1 LIVVDEYLV
10 GLHIVRVTAI
20 IRRRMDAV
28 RAEGRPWMYSRA
40 VIAAMFLIAACL
52 ALTAHASEV
61 TTYGAGLKSCATYID
76 ARRRQNSDEVAFVE
90 WFSGYASGVNSTSN
104 HTNNILGDANLKEAV
119 YRLGDY
125 CRAHP
130 VTSVAVA
137 LDVLVIGAR
146 STRARQ
152 TAEVTTY
159 GTGFKS
165 CSVYLYAREQSNAD
179 EIAFVDWL
187 GGYLSGVNAIS
198 LTTDNILGNS
208 DLTATIYWIDDYCR
222 ANPRAR
228 FAEAVDARLAPNHRD
243 Q

>member
-1 LIVVDEYLV
+1 
-10 GLHIVRVTAI
+10 
-20 IRRRMDAV
+20 
-28 RAEGRPWMYSRA
+28 MYSRA
-40 VIAAMFLIAACL
+40 VIAAMFLIAACV
-52 ALTAHASEV
+52 ALPAHASEV
-61 TTYGAGLKSCATYID
+61 TTYGAGLQSCATYLD
-76 ARRRQNSDEVAFVE
+76 ARRRQNSDEMAFVE

-119 YRLGDY
+119 YRLGNY

-137 LDVLVIGAR
+137 LDVLVIGVR
-146 STRARQ
+146 SRARQ

-165 CSVYLYAREQSNAD
+165 CSAYLYAREQSNVD
-179 EIAFVDWL
+179 ETAFVDWL

-208 DLTATIYWIDDYCR
+208 DLTAAIYWIDNYCR
-222 ANPRAR
+222 ANPRAH
-228 FAEAVDARLAPNHRD
+228 FAEAVDARVAPNHRD

>member
-1 LIVVDEYLV
+1 
-10 GLHIVRVTAI
+10 
-20 IRRRMDAV
+20 MC
-28 RAEGRPWMYSRA
+28 SRA
-40 VIAAMFLIAACL
+40 VIAAMVVIAACV

-61 TTYGAGLKSCATYID
+61 TTYGAGLKSCGAYLD
-76 ARRRQNSDEVAFVE
+76 ARDQQSADEVAFVE

-104 HTNNILGDANLKEAV
+104 HTNDILGDANLKEAV
-119 YRLGDY
+119 YRLGNY

-130 VTSVAVA
+130 VTPVAVA

-146 STRARQ
+146 STRGKK

-159 GTGFKS
+159 GTGVKS
-165 CSVYLYAREQSNAD
+165 CSAYLYAREQSNVD
-179 EIAFVDWL
+179 EAAFVDWF

-208 DLTATIYWIDDYCR
+208 DLTAAIYWIDDYCR

-228 FAEAVDARLAPNHRD
+228 FAEAVEARLAPSHRG

>member
-1 LIVVDEYLV
+1 
-10 GLHIVRVTAI
+10 
-20 IRRRMDAV
+20 MDAV
-28 RAEGRPWMYSRA
+28 RAEGRVWMYWRA
-40 VIAAMFLIAACL
+40 VTASMFLTAAFV
-52 ALTAHASEV
+52 ARTAHASEV
-61 TTYGAGLKSCATYID
+61 TTYGAGLKSCVAYLD
-76 ARRRQNSDEVAFVE
+76 AREQQNADEVAFVE

-119 YRLGDY
+119 YRLGNY

-130 VTSVAVA
+130 VTPVAVA

-146 STRARQ
+146 SMRARQ

-159 GTGFKS
+159 GTGSKS

-198 LTTDNILGNS
+198 LTTNNILGNS
-208 DLTATIYWIDDYCR
+208 DLTAAIYWIDDYCR
-222 ANPRAR
+222 ANPRAP
-228 FAEAVDARLAPNHRD
+228 FAEAVDARLAPSRRD

>member
-1 LIVVDEYLV
+1 
-10 GLHIVRVTAI
+10 
-20 IRRRMDAV
+20 MDAV
-28 RAEGRPWMYSRA
+28 RAEGRLGMCSRA
-40 VIAAMFLIAACL
+40 VIAEMLLIAACV

-61 TTYGAGLKSCATYID
+61 TTYGAGLKPCETYLD
-76 ARRRQNSDEVAFVE
+76 ARERQNADEVAFVE

-119 YRLGDY
+119 YRLGNY

-130 VTSVAVA
+130 TTPVAVA

-152 TAEVTTY
+152 TTEVTAY
-159 GTGFKS
+159 GTGYKS
-165 CSVYLYAREQSNAD
+165 CSVYLYAREQSNVD
-179 EIAFVDWL
+179 EAAFVDWF

-208 DLTATIYWIDDYCR
+208 DLTAAIYWIDNYCQ

-228 FAEAVDARLAPNHRD
+228 FAEAVDARVAPNHRD

>member
-1 LIVVDEYLV
+1 
-10 GLHIVRVTAI
+10 
-20 IRRRMDAV
+20 MDAV
-28 RAEGRPWMYSRA
+28 RTEGRLQVRWRA
-40 VIAAMFLIAACL
+40 VIASIFLIGAGV
-52 ALTAHASEV
+52 ALTARASEV
-61 TTYGAGLKSCATYID
+61 TTYGAGLKSCVAYLD
-76 ARRRQNSDEVAFVE
+76 ARQQQNADEVAFVE

-119 YRLGDY
+119 YRLGNY

-130 VTSVAVA
+130 VTPVAVA

-152 TAEVTTY
+152 TTEVTAY
-159 GTGFKS
+159 GAGAKP
-165 CSVYLYAREQSNAD
+165 CSVYLYAREQSNVD
-179 EIAFVDWL
+179 EVAFVDWL

-198 LTTDNILGNS
+198 LTTNNILGNS
-208 DLTATIYWIDDYCR
+208 DLTAAIYWIDDYCR

-228 FAEAVDARLAPNHRD
+228 FAEAVDARVAPSHHD

>member
-1 LIVVDEYLV
+1 
-10 GLHIVRVTAI
+10 
-20 IRRRMDAV
+20 MDAV
-28 RAEGRPWMYSRA
+28 GAEGRLWMYWRA
-40 VIAAMFLIAACL
+40 LIASTFLTATFVVP
-52 ALTAHASEV
+52 TAHASAV
-61 TTYGAGLKSCATYID
+61 TTYGAGLKSCAAYLD
-76 ARRRQNSDEVAFVE
+76 DREQRNAEEVAFVE

-119 YRLGDY
+119 YRLGHY

-130 VTSVAVA
+130 DTLVAVA
-137 LDVLVIGAR
+137 LDVLVIGAM
-146 STRARQ
+146 SRARQ

-187 GGYLSGVNAIS
+187 GGYLSGVNAMS
-198 LTTDNILGNS
+198 LTTDNILGKS
-208 DLTATIYWIDDYCR
+208 DLTAVIYWIDDYCR

-228 FAEAVDARLAPNHRD
+228 FAEAIDARVAPNRRG
-243 Q
+243 QYASTP

>member
-1 LIVVDEYLV
+1 
-10 GLHIVRVTAI
+10 
-20 IRRRMDAV
+20 
-28 RAEGRPWMYSRA
+28 
-40 VIAAMFLIAACL
+40 MFLMGAGV
-52 ALTAHASEV
+52 ALTANATEV
-61 TTYGAGLKSCATYID
+61 TTYGAGLKSCGAYLD
-76 ARRRQNSDEVAFVE
+76 ARERQNTDEVAFVD

-119 YRLGDY
+119 YRLGNY

-130 VTSVAVA
+130 DTPVAVA

-152 TAEVTTY
+152 AVEITTY

-165 CSVYLYAREQSNAD
+165 CAVYLYAREQQNAD
-179 EIAFVDWL
+179 EAAFVDWF

-198 LTTDNILGNS
+198 LTTNNILGDS
-208 DLTATIYWIDDYCR
+208 DFTGAIYWIDNYCR

-228 FAEAVDARLAPNHRD
+228 FAEAVDARVALNRRD
-243 Q
+243 H

>member
-1 LIVVDEYLV
+1 
-10 GLHIVRVTAI
+10 
-20 IRRRMDAV
+20 MDAG
-28 RAEGRPWMYSRA
+28 RPEGRLWMYWRA
-40 VIAAMFLIAACL
+40 VIASTFLTAAFV
-52 ALTAHASEV
+52 APTAHASEV
-61 TTYGAGLKSCATYID
+61 TTYGAGLKSCATYLD
-76 ARRRQNSDEVAFVE
+76 ARRRQNADEVAFVE

-130 VTSVAVA
+130 VTQVAVA
-137 LDVLVIGAR
+137 LDVLVIGTM
-146 STRARQ
+146 SRARQ

-159 GTGFKS
+159 GTGFKA
-165 CSVYLYAREQSNAD
+165 CSVYSYAREQSNAD

-208 DLTATIYWIDDYCR
+208 DLTAVIYWIDDYCS
-222 ANPRAR
+222 ANPRAH
-228 FAEAVDARLAPNHRD
+228 FAEAVDARLAPNRRDPPQDSSLKSAHR
-243 Q
+243 

>member
-1 LIVVDEYLV
+1 
-10 GLHIVRVTAI
+10 
-20 IRRRMDAV
+20 MS
-28 RAEGRPWMYSRA
+28 SRS
-40 VIAAMFLIAACL
+40 VIAAILLIAAW

-61 TTYGAGLKSCATYID
+61 TTYGAGLKSCETYLN
-76 ARRRQNSDEVAFVE
+76 AREQQNEDEVAFVE

-104 HTNNILGDANLKEAV
+104 HTNNILGNANLKEAV
-119 YRLGDY
+119 YRLGNY

-130 VTSVAVA
+130 VTPVAVA

-146 STRARQ
+146 SRARQ
-152 TAEVTTY
+152 TAETTTY
-159 GTGFKS
+159 GTGFKP
-165 CSVYLYAREQSNAD
+165 CSVYLYAREQRNVD
-179 EIAFVDWL
+179 EAAFVNWI

-198 LTTDNILGNS
+198 LTTDNILGKS

-228 FAEAVDARLAPNHRD
+228 FAEAVDARVAPNHRD

>member
-1 LIVVDEYLV
+1 
-10 GLHIVRVTAI
+10 
-20 IRRRMDAV
+20 MDAV
-28 RAEGRPWMYSRA
+28 GAEGRMCMCSRA
-40 VIAAMFLIAACL
+40 VIAAMLLIAACV
-52 ALTAHASEV
+52 ALPARGSEV
-61 TTYGAGLKSCATYID
+61 TTYGAGLKSCETYLN
-76 ARRRQNSDEVAFVE
+76 ARERRSADEVAFVE

-104 HTNNILGDANLKEAV
+104 HTNNILGNANLKEAV
-119 YRLGDY
+119 YRLGNY

-130 VTSVAVA
+130 VTPVAVA

-146 STRARQ
+146 SRARQ
-152 TAEVTTY
+152 TAETTTY

-165 CSVYLYAREQSNAD
+165 CSVYLYAREHANVD
-179 EIAFVDWL
+179 EAAFVDWI

-198 LTTDNILGNS
+198 LTTDNILGKS

-228 FAEAVDARLAPNHRD
+228 FVEAVDARVAPKHRD

>member
-1 LIVVDEYLV
+1 MYW
-10 GLHIVRVTAI
+10 
-20 IRRRMDAV
+20 
-28 RAEGRPWMYSRA
+28 RAM
-40 VIAAMFLIAACL
+40 IASTFLTAACV

-61 TTYGAGLKSCATYID
+61 TTYGAGLKSCATYVD
-76 ARRRQNSDEVAFVE
+76 ARRRQNADEVALVE

-130 VTSVAVA
+130 VTLVAVA
-137 LDVLVIGAR
+137 LDVLVIGTM
-146 STRARQ
+146 SRARQ

-165 CSVYLYAREQSNAD
+165 CSVYLYSREQSNAD

-198 LTTDNILGNS
+198 LTTNNILGKS
-208 DLTATIYWIDDYCR
+208 DLTAVIYWIDDYCR
-222 ANPRAR
+222 ANPQAR
-228 FAEAVDARLAPNHRD
+228 FAEAIDARLAPNRRG

>member
-1 LIVVDEYLV
+1 
-10 GLHIVRVTAI
+10 
-20 IRRRMDAV
+20 MS
-28 RAEGRPWMYSRA
+28 SRS
-40 VIAAMFLIAACL
+40 VIAAILLIAAW

-61 TTYGAGLKSCATYID
+61 TTYGAGLKSCETYLN
-76 ARRRQNSDEVAFVE
+76 AREQQNEDEVAFVE

-104 HTNNILGDANLKEAV
+104 HTNNILGNANLKEAV
-119 YRLGDY
+119 YRLGNY

-130 VTSVAVA
+130 VTPVAVA

-146 STRARQ
+146 SRARQ
-152 TAEVTTY
+152 TAETTTY
-159 GTGFKS
+159 GTGFKP
-165 CSVYLYAREQSNAD
+165 CSVYLYAREQRNVD
-179 EIAFVDWL
+179 EAAFVNWI

-198 LTTDNILGNS
+198 LTTDNILGKS

-228 FAEAVDARLAPNHRD
+228 FAEAVDARVAPNHRV

>member
-1 LIVVDEYLV
+1 MTQSAAAPSEKSSACVAGRGTMDVV
-10 GLHIVRVTAI
+10 GP
-20 IRRRMDAV
+20 
-28 RAEGRPWMYSRA
+28 EGRLLMRCRA
-40 VIAAMFLIAACL
+40 VIVSTFLTAAFVAP
-52 ALTAHASEV
+52 TAHATEV
-61 TTYGAGLKSCATYID
+61 TTYGAGLESCAAYLD
-76 ARRRQNSDEVAFVE
+76 SREQQNADEVAFVE

-119 YRLGDY
+119 YRLGNY

-130 VTSVAVA
+130 ATAVAVA
-137 LDVLVIGAR
+137 LDVLVIGTM
-146 STRARQ
+146 SRARQ

-165 CSVYLYAREQSNAD
+165 CSVYQYAREQSNAD

-187 GGYLSGVNAIS
+187 GGYLSGVNAMS
-198 LTTDNILGNS
+198 LTTNNILGKS
-208 DLTATIYWIDDYCR
+208 DLTAVIYWLDDYCR

-228 FAEAVDARLAPNHRD
+228 FAEAVDARLAPNRRG

>member
-1 LIVVDEYLV
+1 M
-10 GLHIVRVTAI
+10 H
-20 IRRRMDAV
+20 AV
-28 RAEGRPWMYSRA
+28 RAEGRLWMYWRA
-40 VIAAMFLIAACL
+40 AIASTF
-52 ALTAHASEV
+52 LTAAFVAPTVHASEV
-61 TTYGAGLKSCATYID
+61 TTYGAGLKSCVAYLD
-76 ARRRQNSDEVAFVE
+76 AREQQNADEVAFVE

-119 YRLGDY
+119 YRLGNY

-130 VTSVAVA
+130 ATSVAVA

-198 LTTDNILGNS
+198 LTTNNILGNS
-208 DLTATIYWIDDYCR
+208 DLTAAIYWIDDYCG

-228 FAEAVDARLAPNHRD
+228 FAEAVDARLAPNRRD